1 MYSVTKFAKEQK
13 KSQLKFYRMI
23 LHIIKNLLSIKDIL
37 KHSHPVVLATT
48 LKFEK
53 TAFQKNNS
61 EGT

>member
-53 TAFQKNNS
+53 TAF
-61 EGT
+61 